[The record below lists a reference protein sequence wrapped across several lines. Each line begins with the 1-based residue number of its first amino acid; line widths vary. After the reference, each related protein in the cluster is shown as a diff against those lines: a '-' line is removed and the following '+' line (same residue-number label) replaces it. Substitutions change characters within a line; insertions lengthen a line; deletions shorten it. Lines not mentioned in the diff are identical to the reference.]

1 MTRDAQLVIIG
12 GGLYRP
18 PFFDTLHPKLFEN
31 LFGFGDGCKSS
42 QLSDG
47 KEAVAQE
54 KTFFKQ
60 LKEESIMVS
69 SINGQGSISRA
80 ANYIGNYTNKTAAS
94 VTRLSGNTRFASG
107 ADNPAG
113 LSYGQRIRA
122 KSMGVDAAAEN
133 MQNSQTVAKI
143 ADSAY
148 SSILDILS
156 KARELT
162 SQATNPEYSTDD
174 ASAASGAVSVLYGR
188 ISEIEGLAKFN
199 GNSVLEKAFVFE
211 AGGDEKSQITISAT
225 DLKKASTTAKADT
238 VTFANAS
245 AAADKLS
252 VIDGHIDTVTAL
264 QAKAGAWEAALG
276 YVSDFVNN
284 KAAIYQD
291 AADNANNVNIATE
304 TAAYV
309 RNQIA
314 TQAGQYILAQQ
325 NQNAYSVLNLLR

>member
-1 MTRDAQLVIIG
+1 
-12 GGLYRP
+12 
-18 PFFDTLHPKLFEN
+18 
-31 LFGFGDGCKSS
+31 
-42 QLSDG
+42 
-47 KEAVAQE
+47 
-54 KTFFKQ
+54 
-60 LKEESIMVS
+60 MVS
-69 SINGQGSISRA
+69 SINGQGAISRA

-122 KSMGVDAAAEN
+122 KSMGVEAAAEN
-133 MQNSQTVAKI
+133 MQNSQTVARI

-162 SQATNPEYSTDD
+162 SQATSPEYDADD
-174 ASAASGAVSVLYGR
+174 VAAASDAVDILYGR
-188 ISEIEGLAKFN
+188 ISKIEDLATFN
-199 GNSVLEKAFVFE
+199 GNPVLENKFDFE
-211 AGGDEKSQITISAT
+211 AGGDATNTLTISNDA
-225 DLKKASTTAKADT
+225 LKKATSSSVPTTL
-238 VTFANAS
+238 TFSSAS
-245 AAADKLS
+245 VAATKLS
-252 VIDGHIDTVTAL
+252 TIDTHINTVAKL

-284 KAAIYQD
+284 KATIYQD

>member
-1 MTRDAQLVIIG
+1 
-12 GGLYRP
+12 
-18 PFFDTLHPKLFEN
+18 
-31 LFGFGDGCKSS
+31 
-42 QLSDG
+42 
-47 KEAVAQE
+47 
-54 KTFFKQ
+54 
-60 LKEESIMVS
+60 MVS
-69 SINGQGSISRA
+69 SINGQGAISRA
-80 ANYIGNYTNKTAAS
+80 ANYIGNYANKTAAN

-122 KSMGVDAAAEN
+122 KSMGVEAAAEN

-148 SSILDILS
+148 SSILDILA

-162 SQATNPEYSTDD
+162 SQATNPEYSDDD
-174 ASAASGAVSVLYGR
+174 AKAASGAVGVLYGR
-188 ISEIEGLAKFN
+188 IEEIEGLAKFN
-199 GNSVLEKAFVFE
+199 GNSVLENAFVFE
-211 AGGDEKSQITISAT
+211 AGGDETNTITISAT
-225 DLKKASTTAKADT
+225 DLYKATTAAGGSVSA
-238 VTFANAS
+238 VTFISAS
-245 AAADKLS
+245 AAASALS
-252 VIDGHIDTVTAL
+252 TIDTQIDKVTAL

-291 AADNANNVNIATE
+291 ASDNANNVNIATE
-304 TAAYV
+304 TANYV

-325 NQNAYSVLNLLR
+325 NAYSVLNLLR

>member
-1 MTRDAQLVIIG
+1 
-12 GGLYRP
+12 
-18 PFFDTLHPKLFEN
+18 
-31 LFGFGDGCKSS
+31 
-42 QLSDG
+42 
-47 KEAVAQE
+47 
-54 KTFFKQ
+54 
-60 LKEESIMVS
+60 MVS
-69 SINGQGSISRA
+69 SINGQGAISRA

-122 KSMGVDAAAEN
+122 KSMGVEAAAEN
-133 MQNSQTVAKI
+133 MQNSQTVARI

-156 KARELT
+156 KAREMA
-162 SQATNPEYSTDD
+162 SQATNPEYSDDD
-174 ASAASGAVSVLYGR
+174 AKAAGNAIKVLYGQ
-188 ISEIEGLAKFN
+188 IANIEGLAKFN
-199 GNSVLEKAFVFE
+199 GNSVIGGSFNFE
-211 AGGDEKSQITISAT
+211 AGGDETKQISIMDSDFTTTGYTDSTVSITNTTSAVSA
-225 DLKKASTTAKADT
+225 LST
-238 VTFANAS
+238 
-245 AAADKLS
+245 
-252 VIDGHIDTVTAL
+252 IDGHINTVAKL

-276 YVSDFVNN
+276 YVSDFVTN